1 MNSPKSDKELDEWL
15 ELLSSSTHSPQGKF
29 SAEKSYNI
37 LQQRLQPA
45 YRKHKILSI
54 RYTVAVAAGFVL
66 LIGFGWIVLF
76 YQRPV
81 RTLIVSTN
89 IQTQCIQLPDG
100 SKVTLNRHSQ
110 LSYPETFNKERIVKL
125 NGEAYFEV
133 SANKN
138 KPFYV
143 HTSKGEI
150 KVLGTHFNLEAY
162 SNADVFKT
170 SLFEGKVRVRVKGNN
185 IYLKPDQMVC
195 YHKNGK
201 IHLETIHDYDQ
212 YRWREGLICIK
223 RRKI

>member
-1 MNSPKSDKELDEWL
+1 MD
-15 ELLSSSTHSPQGKF
+15 
-29 SAEKSYNI
+29 
-37 LQQRLQPA
+37 
-45 YRKHKILSI
+45 
-54 RYTVAVAAGFVL
+54 
-66 LIGFGWIVLF
+66 
-76 YQRPV
+76 
-81 RTLIVSTN
+81 
-89 IQTQCIQLPDG
+89 
-100 SKVTLNRHSQ
+100 
-110 LSYPETFNKERIVKL
+110 
-125 NGEAYFEV
+125 GEAYFEV

-201 IHLETIHDYDQ
+201 IHLESTFLKPSSIWKPSTIMTSSDGVRD
-212 YRWREGLICIK
+212 
-223 RRKI
+223 